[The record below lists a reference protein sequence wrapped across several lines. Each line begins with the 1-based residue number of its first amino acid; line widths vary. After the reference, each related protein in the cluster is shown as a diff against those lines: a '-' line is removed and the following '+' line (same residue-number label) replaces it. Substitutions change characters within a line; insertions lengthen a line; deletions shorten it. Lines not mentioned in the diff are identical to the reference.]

1 MTIDELF
8 QAKGFLRSNK
18 LTKLNSFNV
27 IGKRSLLKSQAANRD
42 NTGWPCAEH
51 IVVNENYDD
60 AELPS
65 LLNSW
70 KSLAQGDPSDLKRQR
85 LYVSRD
91 GEVYDVYDAEG
102 VRIATGALESVVARL
117 GGVKKSLEED
127 FKSWLEVNGVTSDA
141 KNYVD
146 HLKAMGEP
154 MSDHSPAGRWPGFYE
169 YLTGLRPAKQVYEVS
184 GLDEFDSNY
193 GELRRFFYCENET
206 PEEHFNAERYAECY
220 EYSHRANEGDNRTL
234 LNAYKKFRTY
244 LSIVS
249 KGMFLAAIRT
259 KPFILL
265 AGISGTGK
273 SRLVR
278 QLAKATCPVAVPAT
292 KKSVSEDLWKP
303 DIPAMEASWREFLSK
318 WPLER
323 LKTMTL
329 EQYTAVGK
337 KDSFCYDLECK
348 NAVIGSI
355 KGNTS
360 FKFGIY
366 EYNPRNAPKIRG
378 NQKKDERYAWN
389 GKYGATREE
398 AWNAIRA
405 IIIDV
410 ATAAAK
416 GEVAAVDVADFTPIV
431 KWKIAFLYQ
440 SQSNPC
446 VINCF
451 SPDKVTDLT
460 QDLADNTPMSARH
473 AFLLSQKPDGV
484 PLLQHGADCWNRLLD
499 EEREEEGDN
508 ASLEFKDR
516 CDIWNYLLVPVR
528 PSWHDS
534 TELLGYVTR
543 ITDDNKP
550 QYVLTPFV
558 KFIIKAMM
566 NPNVPFYL
574 CLDEMNLAP
583 VEQYFAEYLSVIET
597 RQRVDKDDH
606 SKGITTDVMVR
617 FDVAQARNSN
627 GNATEKEFVRQTVNV
642 LFDGLVDVSD
652 DGTVTEIVSG
662 AKVIYEQILTDK
674 GLRLP
679 PNLIVMGT
687 VNMDETTFSFSRKV
701 LDRAMSFELNEVD
714 MDAGLQQRNDIE
726 YGAILADSAKASL
739 IQGCEAY
746 AADQTLCDKVKSYL
760 IAINERLEGTSFKI
774 AYRTRDEMMIYCIE
788 RTKSGVV
795 GLTQALDEATSM
807 KILSRIEGDTDRITE
822 AKLTS
827 FRDLIVGE
835 LLKVDGKDGTAAGV
849 AAFLGDAEKVKASAC
864 CLKLNQMIKTVHD
877 GAGFVSFWQC

>member
-1 MTIDELF
+1 MTESEIRRTAFEAWYSKWGTPAKMGLYFNALKDPQRVLTYRAAHPARASLHQNVDMALFPPDGGSIYDFTEPEQLKPLFEGTTQDQVADDGSMRAGIGCYVLWLRLVDCEKWIEEPMWDGDCATDGTPSGRTRTATLLKNGFDYF
-8 QAKGFLRSNK
+8 QA
-18 LTKLNSFNV
+18 
-27 IGKRSLLKSQAANRD
+27 
-42 NTGWPCAEH
+42 
-51 IVVNENYDD
+51 
-60 AELPS
+60 
-65 LLNSW
+65 
-70 KSLAQGDPSDLKRQR
+70 
-85 LYVSRD
+85 
-91 GEVYDVYDAEG
+91 
-102 VRIATGALESVVARL
+102 
-117 GGVKKSLEED
+117 
-127 FKSWLEVNGVTSDA
+127 
-141 KNYVD
+141 
-146 HLKAMGEP
+146 
-154 MSDHSPAGRWPGFYE
+154 
-169 YLTGLRPAKQVYEVS
+169 
-184 GLDEFDSNY
+184 LDY
-193 GELRRFFYCENET
+193 R
-206 PEEHFNAERYAECY
+206 
-220 EYSHRANEGDNRTL
+220 
-234 LNAYKKFRTY
+234 KRTY
-244 LSIVS
+244 
-249 KGMFLAAIRT
+249 KMDKYLAAIRT

-273 SRLVR
+273 SRVVR

-389 GKYGATREE
+389 GKYGAMREE

-788 RTKSGVV
+788 RTKSGIV

-822 AKLTS
+822 VKLTS

-835 LLKVDGKDGTAAGV
+835 LLKVDGKDGTAAEV
-849 AAFLGDAEKVKASAC
+849 AAFLGDAKKVKTSAC
-864 CLKLNQMIKTVHD
+864 CSKLNQMIKTVHE

>member
-193 GELRRFFYCENET
+193 GGLRRFFYCENET

-278 QLAKATCPVAVPAT
+278 QLAKGCCKAD
-292 KKSVSEDLWKP
+292 SVLANGNEP
-303 DIPAMEASWREFLSK
+303 GNFAS
-318 WPLER
+318 
-323 LKTMTL
+323 
-329 EQYTAVGK
+329 
-337 KDSFCYDLECK
+337 
-348 NAVIGSI
+348 
-355 KGNTS
+355 
-360 FKFGIY
+360 
-366 EYNPRNAPKIRG
+366 
-378 NQKKDERYAWN
+378 
-389 GKYGATREE
+389 
-398 AWNAIRA
+398 
-405 IIIDV
+405 
-410 ATAAAK
+410 
-416 GEVAAVDVADFTPIV
+416 
-431 KWKIAFLYQ
+431 IA
-440 SQSNPC
+440 
-446 VINCF
+446 
-451 SPDKVTDLT
+451 
-460 QDLADNTPMSARH
+460 
-473 AFLLSQKPDGV
+473 
-484 PLLQHGADCWNRLLD
+484 
-499 EEREEEGDN
+499 
-508 ASLEFKDR
+508 
-516 CDIWNYLLVPVR
+516 VR
-528 PSWHDS
+528 PNWHDS
-534 TELLGYVTR
+534 TELIGYVSRLGTKPR
-543 ITDDNKP
+543 YVITDFVRFLAKAW
-550 QYVLTPFV
+550 QYED
-558 KFIIKAMM
+558 
-566 NPNVPFYL
+566 VPFFL

-583 VEQYFAEYLSVIET
+583 VEQYFAEYLSVVESRSRNGGKIE
-597 RQRVDKDDH
+597 
-606 SKGITTDVMVR
+606 SDVLIKWADNDIR
-617 FDVAQARNSN
+617 KRALEELFGEDASP
-627 GNATEKEFVRQTVNV
+627 NV
-642 LFDGLVDVSD
+642 TLLK
-652 DGTVTEIVSG
+652 
-662 AKVIYEQILTDK
+662 AKVDEDK

-714 MDAGLQQRNDIE
+714 MDAGLQQCNDIE
-726 YGAILADSAKASL
+726 YGSILADSAKASL
-739 IQGCEAY
+739 IKGCEAY
-746 AADQTLCDKVKSYL
+746 AADQALCEKVKLYL
-760 IAINERLEGTSFKI
+760 VAINERLEGTSFKI

-788 RTKSGVV
+788 RTKGGIV

-822 AKLTS
+822 VKLTS

-835 LLKVDGKDGTAAGV
+835 LLKVDGKDGTAAEV

-864 CLKLNQMIKTVHD
+864 CSKLNQMIKTVHE

>member
-102 VRIATGALESVVARL
+102 VRIATGTLESVVARL

-141 KNYVD
+141 KNYVN

-154 MSDHSPAGRWPGFYE
+154 MSDHSPSGPWPGFYE
-169 YLTGLRPAKQVYEVS
+169 YLTGLRAAKQVYEVS

-193 GELRRFFYCENET
+193 GGLRRFFYCENET

-265 AGISGTGK
+265 SGISGTGK

-278 QLAKATCPVAVPAT
+278 QLAKGCCKAD
-292 KKSVSEDLWKP
+292 SVLANGNEP
-303 DIPAMEASWREFLSK
+303 GNFAS
-318 WPLER
+318 
-323 LKTMTL
+323 
-329 EQYTAVGK
+329 
-337 KDSFCYDLECK
+337 
-348 NAVIGSI
+348 
-355 KGNTS
+355 
-360 FKFGIY
+360 
-366 EYNPRNAPKIRG
+366 
-378 NQKKDERYAWN
+378 
-389 GKYGATREE
+389 
-398 AWNAIRA
+398 
-405 IIIDV
+405 
-410 ATAAAK
+410 
-416 GEVAAVDVADFTPIV
+416 
-431 KWKIAFLYQ
+431 IA
-440 SQSNPC
+440 
-446 VINCF
+446 
-451 SPDKVTDLT
+451 
-460 QDLADNTPMSARH
+460 
-473 AFLLSQKPDGV
+473 
-484 PLLQHGADCWNRLLD
+484 
-499 EEREEEGDN
+499 
-508 ASLEFKDR
+508 
-516 CDIWNYLLVPVR
+516 VR
-528 PSWHDS
+528 PNWHDS
-534 TELLGYVTR
+534 TELIGYVSR
-543 ITDDNKP
+543 LGAKP
-550 QYVLTPFV
+550 QYVITDFV
-558 KFIIKAMM
+558 RFLVKAWQYED
-566 NPNVPFYL
+566 VPFFL

-583 VEQYFAEYLSVIET
+583 VEQYFAEYLSVVESRSRADGKIESD
-597 RQRVDKDDH
+597 VLIKWADDDIRKCALEELFGEDA
-606 SKGITTDVMVR
+606 SP
-617 FDVAQARNSN
+617 
-627 GNATEKEFVRQTVNV
+627 NV
-642 LFDGLVDVSD
+642 TLLK
-652 DGTVTEIVSG
+652 
-662 AKVIYEQILTDK
+662 AKIDTDK

-701 LDRAMSFELNEVD
+701 LDRAMSFELNEVN

-822 AKLTS
+822 VKLTS

-835 LLKVDGKDGTAAGV
+835 LLKVDGKDGTAAEV
-849 AAFLGDAEKVKASAC
+849 AAFLGDAEKVKTSAC
-864 CLKLNQMIKTVHD
+864 CSKLNQMIKTVHE